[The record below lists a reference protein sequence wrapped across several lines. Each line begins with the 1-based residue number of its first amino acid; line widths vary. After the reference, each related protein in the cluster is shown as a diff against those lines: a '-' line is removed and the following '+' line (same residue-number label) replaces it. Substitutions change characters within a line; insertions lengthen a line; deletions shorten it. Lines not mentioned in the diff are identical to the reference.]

1 MQSKLANDGLQ
12 KTYVLVLETVD
23 EAAGSVERFAVEH
36 GLSAAQITGIGT
48 FSDAV
53 LGFFDWEK
61 KDYRKIPVREQV
73 EVASFVGDVALGS
86 DGNPAIHVHVHVH
99 VGVSRSDGTAMG
111 GHLLEAHVCPTLEV
125 VVTESPKHLHKR
137 NDPKSGLALIVPRD

>member
-1 MQSKLANDGLQ
+1 MRPETPLATVHAAAFRVPTDGTEADGTLAWDS
-12 KTYVLVLETVD
+12 TV
-23 EAAGSVERFAVEH
+23 VVVVNAV
-36 GLSAAQITGIGT
+36 
-48 FSDAV
+48 
-53 LGFFDWEK
+53 GFFDWEK

-73 EVASFVGDVALGS
+73 EVVSFVGDVALGP
-86 DGNPAIHVHVHVH
+86 DGNPAIHVHVV
-99 VGVSRSDGTAMG
+99 VSRSDGTAIC